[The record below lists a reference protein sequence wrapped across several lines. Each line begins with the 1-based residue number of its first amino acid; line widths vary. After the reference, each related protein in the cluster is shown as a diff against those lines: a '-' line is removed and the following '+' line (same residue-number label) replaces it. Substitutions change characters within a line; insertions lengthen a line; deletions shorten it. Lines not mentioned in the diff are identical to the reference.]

1 MKKRLF
7 TLLFALMAMVTVAN
21 AQVVFNA
28 TNFPDPN
35 FRAALMEQVRLIV
48 YSHNSDGE
56 CIRNIRDIRE
66 GDVIYNNG
74 FYDDRGHFHEGGNCS
89 YTYRYTY
96 GRSNKVDYS
105 IFDIAYKSITNLT
118 GIEHFTILEWLECY
132 DNQLTSLDVSQNTAL
147 KKLSCDRNQLT
158 SLDVSGCTALKTLSC
173 GRNQLTSLDVSK
185 NAALTELMCGYNQ
198 LTSLDVSKNTA
209 LTLLDC
215 SNNQLTDLA
224 LSENVALTH
233 LSCNYNQLTLLDVAK
248 NTKLTDLRCYGNQ
261 IKGAAMDALVA
272 SLPTV
277 KNGEFIV
284 INTKDENEGNV
295 CTKSQ
300 VAAVKG
306 KGWTVY
312 DFNGRYSNRQ
322 EYEGS
327 EDSTAKLLLNAANFP
342 DANFRAALA
351 SILGISE
358 GDEITAEKIA
368 ATTSLNV
375 SKPSNALAEEKIAD
389 LTGIEHFTALTE
401 LYCLY
406 NQLTAL
412 DVSKNTALTE
422 LGCFNNQLT
431 LLNVSGCTALTTLI
445 CDNNQLTSLDVSGCS
460 ALFRLYCDNNQLN
473 SLDVTGCTALKYLF
487 CDNNQLNSLDVSGC
501 TALTTLMCDNNQ
513 LNSLDVSK
521 KTALTT
527 LWCDDNQL
535 TSLDVSGCTALT
547 SLNCFSNKLTSLDAS
562 GCTALRGLLC
572 YSNQIKGKEMDALV
586 ASLPTVESSNFYVI
600 DTKNENEGNV
610 CTKAQVAVAKG
621 KGWTV
626 YDNNGGSKQEYEG
639 SDDTTAIDASL
650 NDNGQRTNDSWY
662 TIDGVK
668 LNGEPTKKGIYIYNG
683 KKVKK

>member
-209 LTLLDC
+209 LTLLSCDG
-215 SNNQLTDLA
+215 NPLT
-224 LSENVALTH
+224 S
-233 LSCNYNQLTLLDVAK
+233 LDVSK
-248 NTKLTDLRCYGNQ
+248 N
-261 IKGAAMDALVA
+261 A
-272 SLPTV
+272 
-277 KNGEFIV
+277 
-284 INTKDENEGNV
+284 
-295 CTKSQ
+295 
-300 VAAVKG
+300 
-306 KGWTVY
+306 
-312 DFNGRYSNRQ
+312 
-322 EYEGS
+322 
-327 EDSTAKLLLNAANFP
+327 
-342 DANFRAALA
+342 
-351 SILGISE
+351 
-358 GDEITAEKIA
+358 
-368 ATTSLNV
+368 
-375 SKPSNALAEEKIAD
+375 
-389 LTGIEHFTALTE
+389 ALTE
-401 LYCLY
+401 LYCL
-406 NQLTAL
+406 
-412 DVSKNTALTE
+412 S
-422 LGCFNNQLT
+422 
-431 LLNVSGCTALTTLI
+431 
-445 CDNNQLTSLDVSGCS
+445 NQLTSLDVSKNA
-460 ALFRLYCDNNQLN
+460 ALTTLYCSENQL
-473 SLDVTGCTALKYLF
+473 T
-487 CDNNQLNSLDVSGC
+487 SLDVSQNAVLDYLSCNG
-501 TALTTLMCDNNQ
+501 NQ
-513 LNSLDVSK
+513 LTSLDVSK
-521 KTALTT
+521 NAALTG
-527 LWCDDNQL
+527 LNCSDNQL

-547 SLNCFSNKLTSLDAS
+547 SLFCDGNQLTSLDVSKNAS
-562 GCTALRGLLC
+562 LTHFWCSDNQLTAFDVSKNTALKGLSCANNRLTSLDVSKNTALTGLHC
-572 YSNQIKGKEMDALV
+572 YGNQIKGEAMDALV
-586 ASLPTVESSNFYVI
+586 ASLPIVESGRLYVI
-600 DTKNENEGNV
+600 NTKDENEGNI
-610 CTKAQVAVAKG
+610 CTKAQVAVAKE

-626 YDNNGGSKQEYEG
+626 YDYNYDGSNWVGSVEYEG
-639 SDDTTAIDASL
+639 SDEAILLDEENFPDDNFRNAIAKELGLSEGSEINEGLIVATTKLDVSDGKITELSGIEYFTALTTIYCQINQISDKAMTSLIGALPDLSGNEAKGLMLTEETNSRKGALYALDFTADDEQNVCTAEHVAAANAKGWTVYCKTTNGWQEYTGEVPTGIGASL
-650 NDNGQRTNDSWY
+650 NDNGKMINDSY
-662 TIDGVK
+662 YSIDGVK
-668 LNGEPTKKGIYIYNG
+668 LSGEPRKKGVYILKG
-683 KKVKK
+683 KKVVK